1 MQSFV
6 DHPAEVQE
14 SGLGDRQLEELRAGL
29 GDLRDEYQHRFEQS
43 DDLFRTLTADRSVDA
58 NEREA
63 ARRAA
68 QEAAVAVERTDQAL
82 AQIAAGTYGSC
93 ESCGQPIP
101 FERLEALPGTQT
113 CVSCPD
119 VH

>member
-6 DHPAEVQE
+6 DHPTEVQE
-14 SGLGDRQLEELRAGL
+14 PGLGDRQLDELRAGL
-29 GDLRDEYQHRFEQS
+29 EDLRDEYQHRFELS
-43 DDLFRTLTADRSVDA
+43 DELFRTLTADRSIDA

-68 QEAAVAVERTDQAL
+68 EEAAVAVERAEEAL
-82 AQIAAGTYGSC
+82 AQIADGTYGSC
-93 ESCGQPIP
+93 AACSRPIP

-113 CVSCPD
+113 CVACPD